1 MARGTRD
8 VGPRLLIVTC
18 VECELSPSP
27 FMASDTQDDRPWWES
42 ADDES
47 HVPYVPLKK
56 RRLDLM
62 KKRKCGVQVSQDS
75 EQSVSPPKPTQ
86 APSLVQEAR
95 DLRERLRDTESR
107 ADARVEEE
115 RQILEAHTTRKKLAG
130 YAEIAQNI
138 QYTEPILRSWRPP
151 HFVRS
156 RTEEQNEIM
165 RKRYHVSV
173 EGQDPPPLISNFRDM
188 KVPVCVIEHL
198 RTKGI
203 QAPTPIQ
210 MQGLPTAFSGRDMIG
225 IAFTGGGKTLTF
237 SLPLLLFSAEAE
249 SRVPF
254 QHGDGPIGLI
264 VCPSRELARQTYE
277 SIKGMAESLE
287 LGGYARVRALLC
299 IGGVSMSEQSHIL
312 RHGVHMVVA
321 TPGRLQDMLEK
332 KIVQLH
338 SCTYLCLDEADRMM
352 DMGFEDD
359 VRNILS
365 YFTQQRQT
373 LLFSATMPKK
383 ILDLAAQS
391 LFKPV
396 VVHVGRAGAASLDII
411 QEVEYVDPEAKKG
424 HLLETL
430 QKTAPPVI
438 IFSDNKNEVDD
449 IHEFLLR
456 KGVETVSIHGSKSQD
471 EREYAV
477 ESFKARN
484 KDVMVASGVA
494 SKGLDFHDV
503 RHVINYTMPKDIED
517 YVHQIGRTGRSGR
530 TGLASTFVNASTP
543 QTTLLDLKY
552 LLMEARQRVP
562 SFFASLD
569 DPHEGPAV
577 TRTGCAVC
585 GGLGHIVAHCPKL
598 EEQQRRL
605 TANMTR
611 GEQSGY

>member
-1 MARGTRD
+1 MA
-8 VGPRLLIVTC
+8 P
-18 VECELSPSP
+18 
-27 FMASDTQDDRPWWES
+27 DTKDDRPWWES

-47 HVPYVPLKK
+47 HTPYVPLKK
-56 RRLDLM
+56 RRKETM
-62 KKRKCGVQVSQDS
+62 NRKQYGVQISNES
-75 EQSVSPPKPTQ
+75 EPSVSPSKPTK

-95 DLRERLRDTESR
+95 ELRERLHDTKSR
-107 ADARVEEE
+107 ANAQAEEE
-115 RQILEAHTTRKKLAG
+115 KQILEAHSSRKKLAG

-138 QYTEPILRSWRPP
+138 QYTKPILRSWRPP

-156 RTEEQNEIM
+156 RTEEENQMI
-165 RKRYHVSV
+165 RKKYHVSV

-188 KVPVCVIEHL
+188 KVPACIIEYL
-198 RTKGI
+198 QSKGI

-210 MQGLPTAFSGRDMIG
+210 MQGLPTAFIGRDMIG

-237 SLPLLLFSAEAE
+237 SLPLLLFSVEAE
-249 SRVPF
+249 GRIPF
-254 QHGDGPIGLI
+254 KLGDGPIGLI
-264 VCPSRELARQTYE
+264 VCPSRELARQTYD
-277 SIKGMAESLE
+277 SIIAMAEALE
-287 LGGYARVRALLC
+287 MGGYARARALLC
-299 IGGVSMSEQSHIL
+299 IGGISMSEQSHFL
-312 RHGVHMVVA
+312 RYGVHIVVA
-321 TPGRLQDMLEK
+321 TPGRLQDMLNK
-332 KIVQLH
+332 KIIQLH

-383 ILDLAAQS
+383 ILDFAAQS

-396 VVHVGRAGAASLDII
+396 VVHVGRAGAASLDVI
-411 QEVEYVDPEAKKG
+411 QEVEYVDPEAKKAY
-424 HLLETL
+424 LLETL

-471 EREYAV
+471 EREYAI
-477 ESFKARN
+477 ESFKSRN

-494 SKGLDFHDV
+494 SKGLDFHDI

-517 YVHQIGRTGRSGR
+517 YVHQIGRTGRNGR
-530 TGLASTFVNASTP
+530 TGLATTFVNASTP
-543 QTTLLDLKY
+543 QTSLLDLKY
-552 LLMEARQRVP
+552 LLMEAKQRVP

-569 DPHEGPAV
+569 DPYAGHVSA
-577 TRTGCAVC
+577 RTGCAVC
-585 GGLGHIVAHCPKL
+585 GGLGHIVTHCPKL
-598 EEQQRRL
+598 EEHQRRL